1 MLRFIAILFGIAFIF
16 VGVAGFIPAL
26 IQNGKM
32 LDYFTVNPMQSV
44 VFIATGVI
52 AIMSATC
59 YCTTRLFFQIMGLF
73 YVSVSAWSFWK
84 SGDLGVMQLQ
94 IFDNILYMVLGVI
107 GLLLGFKPRENKQ
120 HSE

>member
-16 VGVAGFIPAL
+16 VGVAGFVPAL
-26 IQNGKM
+26 SQNGKM
-32 LDYFTVNPMQSV
+32 LDFFTINPIQSI

-73 YVSVSAWSFWK
+73 YVSISVWSFWK
-84 SGDLGVMQLQ
+84 GGDLGFIQLQ
-94 IFDNILYMVLGVI
+94 MFDNILYMILGVL
-107 GLLLGFKPRENKQ
+107 GLLLGFSPRQDKKHGE
-120 HSE
+120 